1 MGTTILG
8 VIACAEKGAI
18 IDTET
23 VIEATGM
30 KPFRARSEL
39 KRLGLEQVT
48 REEAISFIAKRS
60 EEAVLRLADSYQ
72 QSVSANNRKDLS
84 IDGLMLLLEKKEL
97 DITMLKAELKEA
109 RKEKPKPKEKKK
121 AGFPNF
127 PHTPVPVSELADWAG
142 VPTEE
147 LVPQIMALSQEIHDA
162 IELFPFP
169 EDNPT
174 VSSNGAKL
182 LAVKLKLKEKDDE

>member
-60 EEAVLRLADSYQ
+60 EEAVLRLANSYRE
-72 QSVSANNRKDLS
+72 SVSANNRKDLS

-109 RKEKPKPKEKKK
+109 RKEKPKEKKK
-121 AGFPNF
+121 AGFPKF
-127 PHTPVPVSELADWAG
+127 ARTPVSVSELADWAG
-142 VPTEE
+142 MTTEE
-147 LVPQIMALSQEIHDA
+147 LLPQIMALSQTIHDK
-162 IELFPFP
+162 IQLFPFP

-174 VSSNGAKL
+174 ISNDGANL
-182 LAVKLKLKEKDDE
+182 LVIKLKLREKDDEDE